1 MKQADNSLA
10 GSYDREA
17 KMRLAETAQTCASW
31 QDKGMQNEAQARVQT
46 HDWQDDKA
54 LLIPRMGG

>member
-46 HDWQDDKA
+46 HDW
-54 LLIPRMGG
+54 